1 MATYLHSI
9 YGGGSRYYK
18 FPTIF
23 PVDTCCKDALL
34 ALSTLF
40 STLENAVTTFFPS
53 SSIIAPMIA
62 AMGATAKVSDKVFV
76 RLTWRQQYPG
86 VVFHPDSLL
95 QRLQIKDLYLQYGM
109 DYTKDPLFKDEL
121 GLTLV

>member
-1 MATYLHSI
+1 
-9 YGGGSRYYK
+9 
-18 FPTIF
+18 
-23 PVDTCCKDALL
+23 
-34 ALSTLF
+34 
-40 STLENAVTTFFPS
+40 
-53 SSIIAPMIA
+53 MIA